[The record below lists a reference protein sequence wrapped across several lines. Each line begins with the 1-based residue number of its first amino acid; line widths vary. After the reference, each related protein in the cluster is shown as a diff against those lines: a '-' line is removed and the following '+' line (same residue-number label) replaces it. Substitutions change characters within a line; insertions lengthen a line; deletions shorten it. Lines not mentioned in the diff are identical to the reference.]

1 LILHDNPCTL
11 FPHHFD
17 IVSIDTSKEWRVTIM
32 SRIIFILSA
41 IVIFTVSAIA
51 QKDQGKELRDAVD
64 RVEKASAVITEI
76 MGTPEKSIPS
86 DLLSKAKAVVVFP
99 GAIKGG
105 FIVGAQGGRGV
116 AVRRVGTGWSAP
128 AFLNMAGGSV
138 GLQIGGQKTDY
149 VMLIMNDKGLQGLL
163 QDKFE
168 VGGEGSVAA
177 GPVGRTAAASTNAT
191 LDAEILTYSR
201 SKGVFAGLSLKGV
214 VISQDKDMN
223 TAVYQKSASQILSN
237 PPLPMASAPATLQKF
252 PRTLANYTK

>member
-1 LILHDNPCTL
+1 M
-11 FPHHFD
+11 F
-17 IVSIDTSKEWRVTIM
+17 
-32 SRIIFILSA
+32 RIILLFIAILCLS
-41 IVIFTVSAIA
+41 IVAFS
-51 QKDQGKELRDAVD
+51 QKNAGKELRDAVE
-64 RVEKASAVITEI
+64 RNNKASEVIAEI
-76 MGTPEKSIPS
+76 MATRDKSIPS

-105 FIVGAQGGRGV
+105 FIIGGQGGRGV
-116 AVRRVGTGWSAP
+116 AVRRIGTGWSAP

-138 GLQIGGQKTDY
+138 GFQIGGQKTDY
-149 VMLIMNDKGLQGLL
+149 VMLIMNDRGLNGLL

-214 VISQDKDMN
+214 VISQDEDMN
-223 TAVYQKSASQILSN
+223 TAIYQKSAKEILGN
-237 PPLPMASAPATLQKF
+237 PPLPLTSAPATLQSF
-252 PRTLANYTK
+252 PKTLASYSK

>member
-1 LILHDNPCTL
+1 M
-11 FPHHFD
+11 F
-17 IVSIDTSKEWRVTIM
+17 
-32 SRIIFILSA
+32 RIILLFTAILCLS
-41 IVIFTVSAIA
+41 IGGFA
-51 QKDQGKELRDAVD
+51 QKNEGKELRDAVERD
-64 RVEKASAVITEI
+64 NKASQVITEI
-76 MGTPEKSIPS
+76 MATRDKSIPS

-105 FIVGAQGGRGV
+105 FIVGGQGGHGV
-116 AVRRVGTGWSAP
+116 AVRRIGTGWSAP

-149 VMLIMNDKGLQGLL
+149 VMLIMNDRGLNGLL

-168 VGGEGSVAA
+168 LGGEGSVAA

-214 VISQDKDMN
+214 VISQDQDMN
-223 TAVYQKSASQILSN
+223 TAIYQKSAKEILGD
-237 PPLPMASAPATLQKF
+237 PPLPLSSAPAALQTF
-252 PRTLANYTK
+252 PKTLATYAK